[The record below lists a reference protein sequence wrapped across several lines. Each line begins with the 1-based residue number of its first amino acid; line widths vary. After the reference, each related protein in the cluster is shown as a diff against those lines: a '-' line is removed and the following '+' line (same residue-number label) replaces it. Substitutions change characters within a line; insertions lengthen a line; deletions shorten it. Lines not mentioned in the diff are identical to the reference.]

1 MKFWNYLK
9 KQEDSPEY
17 REAKQRIMKLHDP
30 EKNMAYIEWMS
41 RLEKE
46 TGEMQV
52 EFVHGS
58 LKTGEEIC
66 FYDCCGK
73 ESGRAVIAELY
84 VRKNEDFSETSES
97 GEKGRIVFKEK
108 EEESGE
114 FWRSQYVCEEKN
126 KKIEKKC

>member
-52 EFVHGS
+52 EFVHGLS
-58 LKTGEEIC
+58 LIH
-66 FYDCCGK
+66 
-73 ESGRAVIAELY
+73 I
-84 VRKNEDFSETSES
+84 
-97 GEKGRIVFKEK
+97 
-108 EEESGE
+108 
-114 FWRSQYVCEEKN
+114 
-126 KKIEKKC
+126 